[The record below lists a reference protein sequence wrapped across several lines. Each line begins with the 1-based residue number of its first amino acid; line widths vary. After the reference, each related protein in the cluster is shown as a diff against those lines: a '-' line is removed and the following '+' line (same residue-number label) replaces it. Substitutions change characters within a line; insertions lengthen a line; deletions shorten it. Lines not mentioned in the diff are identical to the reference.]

1 MSSYKTELKIRGID
15 PAVIAKIDQMVD
27 ASPIFNSRNAY
38 LKHYIETLSV
48 LNVLQEQ
55 EDKYTS
61 LIDTVSLVLT
71 HQSQKLDQIL
81 LLLKGEVDNGKTE

>member
-1 MSSYKTELKIRGID
+1 MKNYHNELKIRGID
-15 PAVIAKIDQMVD
+15 PAVIAKIDHMVES
-27 ASPIFNSRNAY
+27 SPVFHSRNAY

-61 LIDTVSLVLT
+61 LIDTIVLALT
-71 HQSQKLDQIL
+71 HQSQKLDRVLSMLEGIKRDGQ
-81 LLLKGEVDNGKTE
+81 EE